1 MNMKIPFLTKKDEK
15 TNYYYTEA
23 QTPDHIAIIMDGNGR
38 WAQKRGLPRF
48 AGHKEGLSTVVKVVK
63 VAVKCKVKVLT
74 LYTFST
80 ENWKRPKP
88 EVDFILKLPKE
99 FLHVYLPDIKSNNV
113 RIEVI
118 GNIEGLPA
126 STREALQYAID
137 STKDNDGLQ
146 LNLALNYGSK
156 NELLQAM
163 KGMFT
168 DLIDEK
174 ISLDE
179 VDEQQFST
187 YLDTAGMPNPDLL
200 IRTGGEKRLSN
211 FLLWQMAY
219 TEFCFTDVLWPDF
232 SENEFRLALEEY
244 QLRKRRFGGI
254 VSK

>member
-1 MNMKIPFLTKKDEK
+1 MHMKIPFLTKKDEE
-15 TNYYYTEA
+15 TNFYYTEA

-38 WAQKRGLPRF
+38 WASNRGLPRF
-48 AGHKEGLSTVVKVVK
+48 AGHKEGLSVVVKVVK
-63 VAVKCKVKVLT
+63 AAVKCKVKVLT

-99 FLHVYLPDIKSNNV
+99 FMHVYLPEIKSNNV

-118 GNIEGLPA
+118 GNMEGLPI

-156 NELLQAM
+156 HELLQAM
-163 KGMFT
+163 KGMFA
-168 DLIDEK
+168 DLLDEK
-174 ISLDE
+174 LSLDE
-179 VDEQQFST
+179 VDEQHFST
-187 YLDTAGMPNPDLL
+187 YLDTAGIPNPDLL

-232 SENEFRLALEEY
+232 SEKEFRLALEEY
-244 QLRKRRFGGI
+244 QLRKRRFGGLA
-254 VSK
+254 